1 MGRRGPKVAR
11 GLGRVRRL
19 GRRRFPQQL
28 ESHSTEA
35 QYKDAVTL
43 LLDCQRTHKKAV
55 DDEEQRW

>member
-1 MGRRGPKVAR
+1 
-11 GLGRVRRL
+11 
-19 GRRRFPQQL
+19 L